1 VHRFEGEIAIVT
13 GGAMGIGKAVVERL
27 AREGAS
33 VLLAD
38 IDAAVGEA
46 TANTLRARGL
56 DILFHRT
63 DVADAAMVDAMVAA
77 CASHLGPP
85 GVLVNNA
92 GVVITGD
99 PLTLPDSAW
108 RRSLAVDLEALW
120 YTSRRVI
127 PYMLARGRGAIVN
140 IASVHAFKVIA
151 GHFPYPVAKHAVIG
165 LTRALA
171 IDYAAQGIRVN
182 AVSPGA
188 IDTPLNAGRW
198 AATGDPAGE
207 RRRAEAAHPMQR
219 IGTAEEVAAAV
230 AFLASSEAGFITG
243 ENLLVDGGRSIVY
256 MD

>member
-1 VHRFEGEIAIVT
+1 VHRFEGEVAIVT

-38 IDAAVGEA
+38 IDEAAGEA
-46 TANTLRARGL
+46 TADTLRARGF

-63 DVADAAMVDAMVAA
+63 DVADAEMVDAMVAA
-77 CASHLGPP
+77 CVSRFGPP
-85 GVLVNNA
+85 GVLINNA

-99 PLTLPDSAW
+99 PLTLPASAW

-127 PYMLARGRGAIVN
+127 PFMLARGRGAIVN
-140 IASVHAFKVIA
+140 IASVHAFKIIA
-151 GHFPYPVAKHAVIG
+151 GQFPYPVAKHAVIG

-171 IDYAAQGIRVN
+171 IEYAAKGIRVN

-198 AATGDPAGE
+198 EATGDAAGE
-207 RRRAEAAHPMQR
+207 RRRAEEAHPMKR

-243 ENLLVDGGRSIVY
+243 ENLLVDGGRSVVY